1 MPTNLCELHPLNPP
15 LSARSR
21 THIVMA
27 KRSEIHASL
36 GLTTLITYG
45 YKMCG
50 IFAVHAM
57 PRNAAALP
65 LKLWDRDVS
74 FCQVLRKCRHCV
86 CRVLGGDFERSVCSC
101 GECKWKNASWKL
113 DFIKI
118 WRGLRDKFSQFWIQK
133 RRHQTCV
140 LSRWVPRRQQKFLY
154 CTCKCHTLSFWYI
167 LARNLK
173 PALGEHFDFITDN

>member
-1 MPTNLCELHPLNPP
+1 MLNPP
-15 LSARSR
+15 LSAARSR

-57 PRNAAALP
+57 PRNAGARS

-86 CRVLGGDFERSVCSC
+86 CRVLGGDLERAACVAAGNVSGRTPSGNWILLKFGVDCVTSLVNFGSERGGISDMCAELLSPSSPARVPFLLHTFGFEEGNQEIV
-101 GECKWKNASWKL
+101 
-113 DFIKI
+113 
-118 WRGLRDKFSQFWIQK
+118 
-133 RRHQTCV
+133 
-140 LSRWVPRRQQKFLY
+140 
-154 CTCKCHTLSFWYI
+154 
-167 LARNLK
+167 NLHHEN
-173 PALGEHFDFITDN
+173 G